1 MAKLSIGS
9 SQFSYTTSSCRNFF
23 QRIQVLQDRSERKKA
38 ECRRLRD
45 ELRTCK
51 IYAEI
56 DSRISCEVEK
66 GLLSRIQKIQ
76 NEHALELSRLHSKPE
91 ILVSRAVDLDTHI
104 RRGYNIVFSL
114 ILFFGII
121 ELVISAWLTSQ
132 FNAHHNYFSLAGRD
146 CVRFLLFTSTWTIV
160 FSSYR
165 MFFFLPPDS
174 VLGSMVSH
182 IFFLC
187 LTWIFWTAGAASITA
202 TLSGQFNRNAQ
213 SLFVYCGQ
221 LIALDAFAWVILVL
235 VTFAV
240 FVVHTRS
247 NLASGRGDGVSESQ
261 IA

>member
-1 MAKLSIGS
+1 MP
-9 SQFSYTTSSCRNFF
+9 QPV
-23 QRIQVLQDRSERKKA
+23 QV
-38 ECRRLRD
+38 
-45 ELRTCK
+45 
-51 IYAEI
+51 
-56 DSRISCEVEK
+56 
-66 GLLSRIQKIQ
+66 
-76 NEHALELSRLHSKPE
+76 PP
-91 ILVSRAVDLDTHI
+91 AVDLNTHI
-104 RRGYNIVFSL
+104 RRGYNSESLSSVQWCFTQSTVLHISVVFSL

-146 CVRFLLFTSTWTIV
+146 CARFLLFTSTWTIV

-165 MFFFLPPDS
+165 MFFFFPPDS
-174 VLGSMVSH
+174 VFGSMASH

-202 TLSGQFNRNAQ
+202 TLSGQLNRNAQ

-247 NLASGRGDGVSESQ
+247 NLAAGRGDGVSESQ